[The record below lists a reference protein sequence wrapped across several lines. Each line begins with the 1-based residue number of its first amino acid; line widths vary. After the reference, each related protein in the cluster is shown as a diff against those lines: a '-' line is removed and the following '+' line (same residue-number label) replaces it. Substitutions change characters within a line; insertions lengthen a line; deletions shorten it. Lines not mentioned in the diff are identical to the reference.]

1 VRYERTP
8 DFESGTI
15 DHSATSPVTLIRFE
29 SKGAHNTGHS
39 AKLQQRDARIEAIY
53 SVCPAN

>member
-1 VRYERTP
+1 
-8 DFESGTI
+8 
-15 DHSATSPVTLIRFE
+15 VTLIRFE